1 MKLASHIYYLFDTL
15 PRYVLALTNL
25 ECGATTIGADHYV
38 DKEVHRLSLKKLKL
52 EKVSLFDT
60 YGYLFNTKGK
70 RYVIAVFLRVQKTS
84 YPGIALQT

>member
-1 MKLASHIYYLFDTL
+1 MSTRGASVKSQEI
-15 PRYVLALTNL
+15 
-25 ECGATTIGADHYV
+25 
-38 DKEVHRLSLKKLKL
+38 KL

-70 RYVIAVFLRVQKTS
+70 RYVITVFLRVQKTS